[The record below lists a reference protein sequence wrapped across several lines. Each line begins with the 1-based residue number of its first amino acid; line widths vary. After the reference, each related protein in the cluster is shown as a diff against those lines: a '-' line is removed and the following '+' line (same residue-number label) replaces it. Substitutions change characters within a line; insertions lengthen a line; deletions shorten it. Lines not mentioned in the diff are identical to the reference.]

1 MQNQAVTKSTPP
13 VENTTAESLA
23 ETSLPWWHGAVIY
36 QIYPRSFFDSNGDGI
51 GDLPGIFEKLDYI
64 ASLGV
69 DGIWLSPFF
78 TSPMVDFG
86 YDVSDYCDVDPI
98 FGTMED
104 FDRIVS
110 KSRQL
115 GLKVVIDQVYSHTS
129 NRHPWFRE
137 SKQSAGN
144 SKSDWYVWAD
154 AKPDGSPP
162 NNWLSV
168 FGGPGWTWDTKREQ
182 YYFHNFLPAQPDL
195 NVHNPDVQEAIFDTA
210 RFWLDRGVDGF
221 RLDALNFLMH
231 DPQLRDNPAIEN
243 PPSSLPFDCQD
254 HIYNKSHPDI
264 LDFLERLREVIE
276 EYPDKFTVA
285 EIGGEYS
292 LEEMQSYTSADKRVN
307 TAYGFQFLEAD
318 ELTPGVIRASITPW
332 DPETGVT
339 GWPSWAFS
347 NHDRPRAT
355 SRWGGAGHETEF
367 AKMLVTLV
375 CSLRGS
381 AFLYQ
386 GEELGLPQSKVPYEL
401 LVDPEGINNWPNHLD
416 RDGTRTPMPWIEGK
430 KNAGFSTNQPWLP
443 VDERH
448 DTLAVNRQEL
458 DPESTLNYT
467 RDFLRERNK
476 MPALRIGNI
485 DFVEAPDPILAFTR
499 SYGGK
504 TLLCVFNLSADPQ
517 AKPVAF
523 DGQIVWTVGETD
535 TDGVLSPYGAY
546 IMEADQSQ
554 LRLAS

>member
-1 MQNQAVTKSTPP
+1 MQNQALIDNSALGTNPAALKGTD
-13 VENTTAESLA
+13 LA
-23 ETSLPWWHGAVIY
+23 WWRGAVIY

-51 GDLPGIFEKLDYI
+51 GDLPGIIQKLDYV

-98 FGTMED
+98 FGTLTD
-104 FDRIVS
+104 FDHLVE
-110 KSRQL
+110 KAHDL

-137 SKQSAGN
+137 SKQSADN
-144 SKSDWYVWAD
+144 PKSDWYVWAD
-154 AKPDGSPP
+154 AKADGSPP

-168 FGGPGWTWDTKREQ
+168 FGGAGWTWDTKREQ
-182 YYFHNFLPAQPDL
+182 YYLHNFLSAQPDL
-195 NVHNPDVQEAIFDTA
+195 NVHNPEVQEAIFDTA
-210 RFWLDRGVDGF
+210 RFWLERGVDGF

-231 DPQLRDNPAIEN
+231 DPKLRDNPAMEN
-243 PPSSLPFDCQD
+243 PSSTLPFDCQD

-264 LDFLERLREVIE
+264 LKFLERLRAVID

-292 LEEMQSYTSADKRVN
+292 LEEMQSYTNANKRVN

-318 ELTPGVIRASITPW
+318 ELTPDVIRSSITPW
-332 DPETGVT
+332 NPELGIT

-355 SRWGGAGHETEF
+355 SRWGGNGNDTEF

-375 CSLRGS
+375 CALRGS
-381 AFLYQ
+381 VFLYQ

-416 RDGTRTPMPWIEGK
+416 RDGTRTPMPWLNDAC
-430 KNAGFSTNQPWLP
+430 NAGFSSVQPWLP

-448 DTLAVNRQEL
+448 NKLAVEGQDTDRA
-458 DPESTLNYT
+458 STLNYT
-467 RDFLRERNK
+467 RAFLQARK
-476 MPALRIGNI
+476 SMPALRVGDIEFL
-485 DFVEAPDPILAFTR
+485 DVADPILAFTR
-499 SYGGK
+499 SHGNEK
-504 TLLCVFNLSADPQ
+504 LLCVFNLSAQ
-517 AKPVAF
+517 AQKAPL
-523 DGQIVWTVGETD
+523 QISGKQRWSLGERTQ
-535 TDGVLSPYGAY
+535 TEFLPAYSAY
-546 IMEADQSQ
+546 IFEIE
-554 LRLAS
+554 